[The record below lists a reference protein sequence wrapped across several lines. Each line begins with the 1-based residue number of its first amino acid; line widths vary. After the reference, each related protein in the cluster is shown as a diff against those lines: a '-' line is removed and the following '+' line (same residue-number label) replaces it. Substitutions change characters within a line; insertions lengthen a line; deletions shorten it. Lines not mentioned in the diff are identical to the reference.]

1 MESCIETWLEA
12 CSNSRIVSG
21 LKCSDNAFK
30 FPFPSG
36 ESDMKAGLFSKF
48 LHLMEKLLN
57 NQKNMSHSV
66 LAVYIRDTEMS
77 VTFIT

>member
-1 MESCIETWLEA
+1 
-12 CSNSRIVSG
+12 
-21 LKCSDNAFK
+21 
-30 FPFPSG
+30 
-36 ESDMKAGLFSKF
+36 MKAGLFSKF